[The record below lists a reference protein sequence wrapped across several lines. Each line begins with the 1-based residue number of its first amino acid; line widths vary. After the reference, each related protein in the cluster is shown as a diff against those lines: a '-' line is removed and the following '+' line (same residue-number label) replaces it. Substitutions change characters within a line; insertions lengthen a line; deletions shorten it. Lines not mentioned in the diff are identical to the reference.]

1 MCRISV
7 RDELMSADKDL
18 DIHGAEWARNN
29 PKEAGL
35 IKAVASGIAPVILSF
50 LQKTFGPVGRDLADL
65 QTRVKE
71 LEERPALKYV
81 GTWKADGIYRT
92 GMFVTDAGSLWHAQ
106 RASVNER
113 PGSGDAFVLVAK
125 KGRDAR

>member
-1 MCRISV
+1 
-7 RDELMSADKDL
+7 MSAEKDL
-18 DIHGAEWARNN
+18 DTHTAEWARQN
-29 PKEAGL
+29 PKEAVL
-35 IKAVASGIAPVILSF
+35 IKAVSRGVAPVIRDF
-50 LQKTFGPVGRDLADL
+50 LQRAFDQAGREIAEL
-65 QTRVKE
+65 QNRVKE
-71 LEERPALKYV
+71 LEERPALKYA

-92 GMFVTDAGSLWHAQ
+92 GMFVTDSGSLWHAQ